1 MRKSSSWTYGGT
13 VCWPAKYRR
22 TAITEVYGPETA
34 SWNQLRLGTAEVSI
48 QCFCHKCLCL
58 LLQTFA
64 HELGHSLGMPH
75 DFTDTTTTPRLDS
88 NGQSCLVVDGI
99 MSYKVMPLP
108 YSQKMQKNDLE

>member
-1 MRKSSSWTYGGT
+1 MFLSQMFFSK
-13 VCWPAKYRR
+13 
-22 TAITEVYGPETA
+22 
-34 SWNQLRLGTAEVSI
+34 
-48 QCFCHKCLCL
+48 CL